1 MKNIELVE
9 LNNSLSKITN
19 LETSIPV
26 SEGFK
31 IIKNKQ
37 AIQNELKPFEE
48 MRNAII
54 SKYADENGEVK
65 QDHPNFETCLKE
77 VTELGNQECEDISF
91 KKIKLSALEN
101 LELPMNVISAITFM
115 IEDSEEE

>member
-1 MKNIELVE
+1 MKNYELLEMMQGLNKIETV
-9 LNNSLSKITN
+9 
-19 LETSIPV
+19 ETSIPV

-31 IIKNKQ
+31 IVKNKK
-37 AIQNELKPFEE
+37 AIQKELEAFEE

-54 SKYADENGEVK
+54 TKYADENGEVK
-65 QDHPNFETCLKE
+65 QDNPNFETCLKE

-101 LELPMNVISAITFM
+101 LELPMNVISAIAFM
-115 IEDSEEE
+115 IEDSEE

>member
-1 MKNIELVE
+1 MKYYE
-9 LNNSLSKITN
+9 LSKLDNDLNRITS
-19 LETSIPV
+19 LETTIPV

-37 AIQNELKPFEE
+37 RIQEELKPYEE

-54 SKYADENGEVK
+54 SKYSDNGEVK
-65 QDHPNFETCLKE
+65 PDNPNFQKCLEE

-101 LELPMNVISAITFM
+101 LELPMSAISAMAFM
-115 IEDSEEE
+115 IEE